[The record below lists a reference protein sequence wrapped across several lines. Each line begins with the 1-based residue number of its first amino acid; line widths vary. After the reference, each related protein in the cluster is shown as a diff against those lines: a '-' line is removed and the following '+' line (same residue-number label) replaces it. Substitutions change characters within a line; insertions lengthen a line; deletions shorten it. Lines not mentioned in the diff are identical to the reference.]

1 MWAPTTSDQLEDY
14 HKKFCARDD
23 VVLTYSSDE
32 DEGGELFWGKRH
44 GEYALT
50 EDDIEYYVK
59 QIKKHRNP
67 DGSDLMYDGT

>member
-1 MWAPTTSDQLEDY
+1 M
-14 HKKFCARDD
+14 
-23 VVLTYSSDE
+23 VLTYSSEE
-32 DEGGELFWGKRH
+32 DEGGELFWGKGH